1 MRCASN
7 IPFAAGMRPKNPKLF
22 YLSGYDKCMKWSR
35 VDIHPLNMPSGYQ
48 TPLSILHYGQWF
60 LLVRLPNSEDGR
72 QQFIAFKR

>member
-1 MRCASN
+1 MREEYSVCGWHATEE
-7 IPFAAGMRPKNPKLF
+7 PPKLF